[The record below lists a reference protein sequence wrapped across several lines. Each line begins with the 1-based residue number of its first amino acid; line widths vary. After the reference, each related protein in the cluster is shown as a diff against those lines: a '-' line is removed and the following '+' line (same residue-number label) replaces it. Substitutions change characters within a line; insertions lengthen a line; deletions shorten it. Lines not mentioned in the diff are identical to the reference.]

1 MLGVVHHSLLRE
13 QAKYKAKGQVDE
25 TKGNKFQNESQHMV

>member
-13 QAKYKAKGQVDE
+13 HANNKAYGQVDE